1 MDELKYL
8 ANWVKEQHAQEY
20 ILTWLLNQ
28 PGLWWSDGEAYQ
40 AALQKSGKL
49 LKEYVQKN
57 QTGDLFQGIAE
68 KIVDDENWDEV
79 AESLTRIISVYQD
92 ELLRL
97 QDYSRRKNS
106 RHILKKNIN
115 SDNLSVKNYDKDN
128 EEMEIQQALPDPFAD
143 ALTGEV

>member
-1 MDELKYL
+1 
-8 ANWVKEQHAQEY
+8 
-20 ILTWLLNQ
+20 
-28 PGLWWSDGEAYQ
+28 GEAYQ

-128 EEMEIQQALPDPFAD
+128 EEMEIQQALPDPFTD